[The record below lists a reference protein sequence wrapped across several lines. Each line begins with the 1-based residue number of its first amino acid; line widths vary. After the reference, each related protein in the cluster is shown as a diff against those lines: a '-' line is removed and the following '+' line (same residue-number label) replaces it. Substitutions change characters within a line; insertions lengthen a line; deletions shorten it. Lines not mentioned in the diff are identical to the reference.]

1 MTAQD
6 ITKAAALRSS
16 SLRSTSC
23 PELVP
28 KVRSRRDAESQ
39 NLTRREF
46 LTTSCMALPAAAGLS
61 GAATGLGAQRLLAEE
76 SPKPKGVPNI
86 DPGYIGPQFFDEREE
101 EALLE
106 VLESRSP
113 FRFWGKGKP
122 SKVLRFE
129 ENFAKYMGARFGLGV
144 TSGTA
149 ALDCAVAGLGIGPGD
164 EVIVPAYTWWSD
176 YTCVV
181 QAGALP
187 VFADIDRTFN
197 LDPKDFERKITARTK
212 AVIAVHL
219 LGGPCDMD
227 PIMET
232 ARKRGVAVL
241 EDCAQCV
248 GGSYRGKILGSL
260 GDVGIYSFQVN
271 KIITSGEGGALVT
284 SDPVIYER
292 AARFHHMGL
301 IHGVFLDRSGPSRV
315 QTFAGENFR
324 MSEFTGAVLGAQ
336 LSKLDIMLAQLRRN
350 AEAIYDG
357 IETIAGIRLRHRP
370 DPQGDIGY
378 GVYFEMKDK
387 AVRNRCIRE
396 LRKRRVPAS
405 TLTGSVL
412 LPVEESVINKRT
424 RHRDW
429 PSFNSPEGKKIKYG
443 PDSAAQTLGIFDR
456 FVQVRVGAK
465 YTRRINDYI
474 IDAIRQVY
482 NSLAKVS

>member
-1 MTAQD
+1 MNMQN
-6 ITKAAALRSS
+6 ITKDTR
-16 SLRSTSC
+16 
-23 PELVP
+23 
-28 KVRSRRDAESQ
+28 KQ
-39 NLTRREF
+39 NLTRRKF
-46 LTTSCMALPAAAGLS
+46 LTKGCLALS
-61 GAATGLGAQRLLAEE
+61 GAAIGLRARKLPGGEG
-76 SPKPKGVPNI
+76 PKSTEMPNI
-86 DPGYIGPQFFDEREE
+86 DPGYVGPQFFDEREE
-101 EALLE
+101 QALME

-113 FRFWGKGKP
+113 FRFWGQGKP
-122 SKVLRFE
+122 TKVLHFE
-129 ENFAKYMGARFGLGV
+129 ENFAKYMGTRFALGV

-149 ALDCAVAGLGIGPGD
+149 ALDCAVAGLDIGPGD

-181 QAGALP
+181 HAGALP

-197 LDPKDFERKITARTK
+197 LDPKDFERKITPRTK

-241 EDCAQCV
+241 EDSAQCV
-248 GGSYRGKILGSL
+248 GGSYHGKKLGDI

-284 SDPVIYER
+284 SDPLIYER

-301 IHGVFLDRSGPSRV
+301 LQGLFRDRVGTSRA
-315 QTFAGENFR
+315 QTFPGENFR

-336 LSKLDIMLAQLRRN
+336 LTKLDSMVAHLRRN
-350 AEAIYDG
+350 AESIYSG
-357 IETIAGIRLRHRP
+357 IKNLPGIRLRHRP

-378 GVYFEMKDK
+378 AVYFEMKDK
-387 AVRNRCIRE
+387 AMRNRCIQE
-396 LRKRRVPAS
+396 LRKRKVPAS

-412 LPVEESVINKRT
+412 LPIEESVMNKRT

-429 PSFNSPEGKKIKYG
+429 PSFNSPQGRNIEYG
-443 PDSAAQTLGIFDR
+443 PDSCRQTLDIFDR
-456 FVQVRVGAK
+456 FVQVRIGAK

-474 IDAIRQVY
+474 IDSIRRVY
-482 NSLAKVS
+482 NSLV

>member
-1 MTAQD
+1 MTAKNV
-6 ITKAAALRSS
+6 IKA
-16 SLRSTSC
+16 C

-28 KVRSRRDAESQ
+28 KVRSRRDAGNH

-46 LTTSCMALPAAAGLS
+46 LSTSCLALSGTALALSAQKLPGKESTTSNTM
-61 GAATGLGAQRLLAEE
+61 
-76 SPKPKGVPNI
+76 PNI
-86 DPGYIGPQFFDEREE
+86 DPGYIGPQFFDKREE
-101 EALLE
+101 EALLD
-106 VLESRSP
+106 VLEARSP
-113 FRFWGKGKP
+113 FRFWGQGKP
-122 SKVLRFE
+122 EKVLRFE

-149 ALDCAVAGLGIGPGD
+149 ALDCAVASLGIGPGD

-181 QAGALP
+181 HAGALP
-187 VFADIDRTFN
+187 VFADIDRTLN
-197 LDPKDFERKITARTK
+197 IDPKDFERKITPRTK

-260 GDVGIYSFQVN
+260 GNVGIYSFQVN
-271 KIITSGEGGALVT
+271 KMITSGEGGALVT
-284 SDPVIYER
+284 SDPAIYER

-301 IHGVFLDRSGPSRV
+301 IHGLFLDRAGPSRV
-315 QTFAGENFR
+315 KTFAGENFR

-336 LSKLDIMLAQLRRN
+336 LSKLDTMLAQLRRN
-350 AEAIYDG
+350 AEAVYDG
-357 IETIAGIRLRHRP
+357 IETIVGIRLRHRP
-370 DPQGDIGY
+370 DPEGDIGY

-396 LRKRRVPAS
+396 LRKRRIPAS

-412 LPVEESVINKRT
+412 LPVHESVINKRT
-424 RHRDW
+424 RHPDW
-429 PSFNSPEGKKIKYG
+429 PSFNSPQGKKIKYG
-443 PDSAAQTLGIFDR
+443 PDSCRQTLGIFDR
-456 FVQVRVGAK
+456 FVQVRIGAK
-465 YTRRINDYI
+465 YTQRVNDYI
-474 IDAIRQVY
+474 IDAIRRVY
-482 NSLAKVS
+482 NSLA